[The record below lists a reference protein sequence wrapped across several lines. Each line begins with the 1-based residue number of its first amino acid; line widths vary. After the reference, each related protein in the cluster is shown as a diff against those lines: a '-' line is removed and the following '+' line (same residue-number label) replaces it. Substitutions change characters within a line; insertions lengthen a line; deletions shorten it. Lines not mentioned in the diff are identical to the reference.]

1 MKSPKHLVK
10 ILGIT
15 SVLVIATVIT
25 WTLRSAET
33 PQSTTDAVETTSSA
47 LGSEQTAAD
56 ESAVVN
62 PDSPVDSNGARTTAK
77 SVSHEVYLA
86 QWKDAGLV
94 QWTERIAVLD
104 KEEKAARLVERANL
118 SQLNAEETQRLREI
132 ILESAALSFLQ
143 AEYQLDALD
152 RKLESP

>member
-33 PQSTTDAVETTSSA
+33 PQSTTDAVETTSSV

-62 PDSPVDSNGARTTAK
+62 PDSSADSNGARTTAK